1 VIGTGILIK
10 SVIILGGIGYVGGAS
25 MANGAAD
32 VAANVVGTG
41 TAATIHGLKQT
52 GEELKAAQ
60 ADEAKTEKKG
70 N

>member
-1 VIGTGILIK
+1 VIVPGILIK
-10 SVIILGGIGYVGGAS
+10 GGIALGLIGYVGGAS

-32 VAANVVGTG
+32 VAAKVVGTG

-60 ADEAKTEKKG
+60 VAEPKTDKKA